1 MCIPKKKRYISRH
14 KLVLLM
20 KVHKSDYIKYSR
32 FIVRKLHRST
42 CYGTGSMYEENV
54 VAGLPDNRIA
64 KKVLEALV
72 KQNICGKK
80 KKEPNASELVR
91 TRSQVTGW
99 KYYLNM
105 DRYDKIKEIIKEK
118 GSTSIIPILLML

>member
-1 MCIPKKKRYISRH
+1 
-14 KLVLLM
+14 M

-32 FIVRKLHRST
+32 FIVRKLHKST

-54 VAGLPDNRIA
+54 ISGLPNAGIA
-64 KKVLEALV
+64 KKVLDALV
-72 KQNICGKK
+72 KQRICCKK
-80 KKEPNASELVR
+80 KKEH
-91 TRSQVTGW
+91 GW

-118 GSTSIIPILLML
+118 GINSIIPILLML

>member
-1 MCIPKKKRYISRH
+1 M
-14 KLVLLM
+14 
-20 KVHKSDYIKYSR
+20 
-32 FIVRKLHRST
+32 VRKLHRST

-54 VAGLPDNRIA
+54 VAGLPDNKIA

-80 KKEPNASELVR
+80 KKEH
-91 TRSQVTGW
+91 GW

-105 DRYDKIKEIIKEK
+105 DRYNKIMEIIKEK
-118 GSTSIIPILLML
+118 GNLSIIPILLML